1 MCITCVRVILIDAMV
16 VVGLADVVDTV
27 VVVVVDM
34 AVVVTVVLVVVLVV
48 VFSTGNTGNVGPLDV
63 VSTGNSNRPNV
74 CGDAGLCSGFCRKSS
89 HFFGAG
95 GEGGS

>member
-1 MCITCVRVILIDAMV
+1 MIDAIV

-74 CGDAGLCSGFCRKSS
+74 CGDAGLCSGFGRRKSS